1 MISRSTTKVKGKV
14 TVVVRDAK
22 TGKVLQVIARENIIT
37 DRGREFVAEA
47 ITGYPPWVMLG
58 WYMDIGTG
66 VCTPTATDTDLCS
79 PIIESTVRDETTYYF
94 RRWWKSVSHYRTQNT
109 VVFHAR
115 WLPEDANNYSICEE
129 ILFIAHTEVVGNL
142 RDQSRWAS
150 PEPLSN
156 ITSAIGARVVQHGAF
171 SCVAKTPSILLD
183 IYVSI
188 TFT

>member
-22 TGKVLQVIARENIIT
+22 TGKVLQVITRENIIT
-37 DRGREFVAEA
+37 DRGREFATEA
-47 ITGYPPWVMLG
+47 FANYPSETARG
-58 WYMDIGTG
+58 WFMDIGTG

-79 PIIESTVRDETTYYF
+79 PIIESTVRDETVFYF
-94 RRWWKSVSHYRTQNT
+94 RRWWKNASYQRTQNT
-109 VVFHAR
+109 VTFHAR

-129 ILFIAHTEVVGNL
+129 ILFVATGTGAGYLSKENV
-142 RDQSRWAS
+142 WTS
-150 PEPLSN
+150 PEPLRD
-156 ITSAIGARVVQHGAF
+156 ITSAIGAIVVQHGAF
-171 SCVAKTPSILLD
+171 SCIAKTPSILLD